1 MIKAIPNEY
10 WACKS
15 TDIKPT
21 ENVPD
26 NQVIIEKDTKK
37 VFIFDAEDKTW
48 YEQ

>member
-1 MIKAIPNEY
+1 MIKAIPAET
-10 WACKS
+10 WAGKS
-15 TDIKPT
+15 TDTKPI

-26 NQVIIEKDTKK
+26 NQCMIEKDTKK

>member
-1 MIKAIPNEY
+1 MIKAIPAEY

-15 TDIKPT
+15 TDTKPK

-26 NQVIIEKDTKK
+26 NQIIIEKDTKK
-37 VFIFDAEDKTW
+37 FFIFDAEDKTW

>member
-1 MIKAIPNEY
+1 MIKAIPEEY

-15 TDIKPT
+15 TETKPT

-26 NQVIIEKDTKK
+26 NQCIIEKDTKK
-37 VFIFDAEDKTW
+37 VFMFDAEDKTW